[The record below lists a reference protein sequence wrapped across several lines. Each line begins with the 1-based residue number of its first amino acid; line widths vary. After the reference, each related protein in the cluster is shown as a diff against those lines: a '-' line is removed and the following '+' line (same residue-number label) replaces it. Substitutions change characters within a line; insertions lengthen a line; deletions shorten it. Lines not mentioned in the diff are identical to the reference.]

1 MELGTIISTMEG
13 PTTSE
18 FSFVINSKGGAR
30 KNEFVQL
37 NSDDGLLV
45 ASVRELF
52 RANRYF
58 ERAESIS
65 EYEKAGTSFTEQ
77 FPAADWEYS
86 IARCVILGVLDGGVL
101 KRCSFPPAPGTKVR
115 KAEPN
120 IVKEIAGFVPGGL
133 QFGTLL
139 AQDITAEIGLTRL
152 LQKHFALL
160 GMSGSGKSHAAAVL
174 LEELLLRKKEG
185 GRMGVVVF
193 DAHGDYTGFA
203 DSRSEFG
210 AHTKVINC
218 SDVRIS
224 ARHLTASFLKELIP
238 EITSTGARDFAK
250 IMQKFVAGRQGEAFE
265 LDELLEAVQKEDLKE
280 NVKAPL
286 LSWME
291 ELSEMELFGR
301 ADTPDLKQ
309 FMKPGKML
317 VFDLSNIDSLKKK
330 QVIVAFFA
338 RRLFSLRRKGEV
350 PPYLML
356 VEEAHN
362 FAQEKAAKGSALAKS
377 IIETVAREG
386 RKFGACLALVSQR
399 PVQLSTTALS
409 QCNSFLVMRV
419 TNPYDVDRIAESCE
433 GIDRAAQN
441 QITTLRVGE
450 GILLGEAVNFPL
462 FLKVRQRNS
471 SKAGK
476 GKPLEEQAR
485 EFEESAA
492 AKREGDEKAFL

>member
-1 MELGTIISTMEG
+1 TMEG
-13 PTTSE
+13 PTTFE
-18 FSFVINSKGGAR
+18 FSFVVNAKNEVR

-37 NSDDGLLV
+37 NSTDGLLV
-45 ASVRELF
+45 GSVRELLS
-52 RANRYF
+52 ANRYF

-65 EYEKAGTSFTEQ
+65 EYEKAGNSFSEQ
-77 FPAADWEYS
+77 FPAGDWEYS
-86 IARCVILGVLDGGVL
+86 VARCVVLGVLEGGVL
-101 KRCSFPPAPGTKVR
+101 KRCAFPPAPGTKVL
-115 KAEPN
+115 KAEPT
-120 IVKEIAGFVPGGL
+120 IVREIAGFVPDGL
-133 QFGTLL
+133 AFGSLL
-139 AQDITAEIGLTRL
+139 AQEIPVQIGLTRL

-174 LEELLLRKKEG
+174 LEELLLRKKEF
-185 GRMGVVVF
+185 GRMGIVVF

-203 DSRSEFG
+203 DSRGEFG
-210 AHTKVINC
+210 AHTKVIVGNEI
-218 SDVRIS
+218 RIGS
-224 ARHLTASFLKELIP
+224 HHLNASLLKELLP
-238 EITSTGARDFAK
+238 EVTASGLRDFSK
-250 IMQKFVAGRQGEAFE
+250 IMQKFLLERGGNAFE
-265 LDELLEAVQKEDLKE
+265 LSELIEAVQKDDLKE
-280 NVKAPL
+280 TVKAPL

-291 ELSEMELFGR
+291 ELEEIDLFGR
-301 ADTPDLKQ
+301 ADSPDLKQ
-309 FMKPGKML
+309 LVKPGKMI
-317 VFDLSNIDSLKKK
+317 VFDLSDVDSLKKK
-330 QVIVAFFA
+330 QAIVAFFA
-338 RRLFSLRRKGEV
+338 RKLFSLRRKKQV

-362 FAQEKAAKGSALAKS
+362 FAQEKAAKGSALSKS
-377 IIETVAREG
+377 IIETIAREG

-441 QITTLRVGE
+441 QITSLRVGE

-462 FLKVRQRNS
+462 FLQVRQRRS

-476 GKPLEEQAR
+476 GKPLEEQAK

-492 AKREGDEKAFL
+492 TSHEGDEKAFL